1 MGCADCIYCV
11 TGLRDVNGNLCVAC
25 TKMPSNESGGCG
37 YMIIDHIEYIKGR
50 MWFCPLKLASDPTNV
65 Y

>member
-11 TGLRDVNGNLCVAC
+11 IGLRDANDNLCVAC

-37 YMIIDHIEYIKGR
+37 YMIIDHIEYIKER

-65 Y
+65 C